1 MAGLFKHPKSG
12 IYYARHIYRQNGKRR
27 EKRETL
33 NTKDEETAKRRLRK
47 WKSVNV
53 ENRWGDTSP
62 TFDAVATKF
71 ERNHCKALKPNS
83 AARYAVCLKQ
93 LRPHFGHMLIT
104 DIKERDLLSFE
115 TWRRTH
121 HGRASTK
128 KKKVPVSIASIRKDL
143 LCLSSIMSYAI
154 IEGWTEV
161 NPVPMFLRKRK
172 KSGALLDSQ
181 PRKRYLSEVEESRM
195 LGVLSVSKRNQALRR
210 EDIMRRAAVIMDLD
224 AGSREEERM
233 ELKWQDVHMGPKPH
247 FVFRATKNG
256 KDRRVPMLDRV
267 RSVLQELPIHPT
279 SPYVFCKANGE
290 RYGSFRNGILAAAKR
305 AGIEDFTEHDLRRT
319 CGCRL
324 LQKHKR
330 SMVEVSKFLG
340 HSSIKVTER
349 TYAFLEE
356 EALDEIVSADR
367 DARQALAQQ
376 PSAEIYNMR
385 RG

>member
-1 MAGLFKHPKSG
+1 MATLFKHPKSG

-53 ENRWGDTSP
+53 ENRWGDTAP

-71 ERNHCKALKPNS
+71 IRVHCAALKENS
-83 AARYAVCLKQ
+83 VKRYEVCLRQ

-128 KKKVPVSIASIRKDL
+128 AKKVPVSVASIRKDL

-154 IEGWTEV
+154 MEGWTEV
-161 NPVPMFLRKRK
+161 NPVPLFLRKRK
-172 KSGALLDSQ
+172 KSGLVDSE
-181 PRKRYLSEVEESRM
+181 PRKRYLSEEEEGRFIAA
-195 LGVLSVSKRNQALRR
+195 LSVSKRKAQALRR
-210 EDIMRRAAVIMDLD
+210 EDIMRRAAAIMDLD
-224 AGSREEERM
+224 AGSREDERM
-233 ELKWQDVHMGPKPH
+233 ELKWQDMQMGPRPY
-247 FVFRATKNG
+247 FVFRDTKNG

-279 SPYVFCKANGE
+279 SPYVFCKANGQ

-330 SMVEVSKFLG
+330 SMVEVSKWLG

-356 EALDEIVSADR
+356 EALDDIVSADR
-367 DARQALAQQ
+367 QAREAQAAQ
-376 PSAEIYNMR
+376 PSAEIYRLR